1 MNGLTERYRTMGEL
15 MTELRA
21 RLGFVTQGSAS
32 KNNDIVIKSFLQ
44 EAHDYVFGELE
55 PPAMRKKTT
64 IKLLAGSYLY
74 DWHNDE
80 EDEDID
86 PGRVLSMWVKV
97 GDQIREPLEQ
107 GITEFDRSF
116 STLTGQPTKYDH
128 LNGQIELYPIPDAA
142 YDMIVEYTADKPR
155 FDRASDRPGVPDR
168 LVFLYALAN
177 AKAHYRHPDAQAAAT
192 SFQNMMNKE
201 KFRQKENKR
210 FFHKSVRPGN
220 NPPAGGKGST
230 FVYVPSATQ
239 VYEQQSGD

>member
-1 MNGLTERYRTMGEL
+1 MNGLTERYRTLGEL

-55 PPAMRKKTT
+55 PPAMRKKTI
-64 IKLLAGSYLY
+64 IKLVAGSFLY
-74 DWHNDE
+74 DWHNDQ

-86 PGRVLSMWVKV
+86 PGRVLSVWLKETES
-97 GDQIREPLEQ
+97 IRTPLRQ
-107 GITEFDRSF
+107 GITEHDRS
-116 STLTGQPTKYDH
+116 LDDIRQEPEKYDH
-128 LNGQIELYPIPDAA
+128 LNGQIELWPIPDQP
-142 YDMIVEYTADKPR
+142 YDLIIEYTADKPR

-177 AKAHYRHPDAQAAAT
+177 AKAHYRHPDAQASAT
-192 SFQNMMNKE
+192 SFQNMLAKE

-210 FFHKSVRPGN
+210 FFMQGETTRG
-220 NPPAGGKGST
+220 
-230 FVYVPSATQ
+230 
-239 VYEQQSGD
+239 EQQVARTANGGYTLRS